1 MTFVGKVLIVVQMV
15 LTIFFMGFAG
25 AVYVSHAN
33 WKAEAENQTQLVQT
47 TRQEYNDAKTAWE
60 TKERELTEKA
70 TAEEQRA
77 LLAEN
82 QVVQKD
88 ASIAALTQRLEE
100 TDTLKGVLDA
110 ESNLTKQE
118 AEARREE
125 ALIARGVNNKLHE
138 TMRNLASR
146 LRAAQDEL
154 FANQKT
160 MEQMVRKHEAALA
173 EIANW
178 KLIAQAN
185 GFDEDPKEYLLG
197 QAPPPGVD
205 GLVLDA
211 RKADS
216 RGQEILIKISL
227 GERDGLVRGHELK
240 VYRPASRNE
249 GRPMYLGKIRLVNVA
264 PDEAVGTLVQRVQ
277 NGIIEKDDHVT
288 TKL

>member
-1 MTFVGKVLIVVQMV
+1 MV

-33 WKAEAENQTQLVQT
+33 WKAEAEDQAQLVQT
-47 TRQEYNDAKTAWE
+47 TNQQYSDAKTAWE
-60 TKERELTEKA
+60 TKERELAEKA

-88 ASIAALTQRLEE
+88 ASIAALEQRLEE

-118 AEARREE
+118 AAARSEE
-125 ALIARGVNNKLHE
+125 ALIQRAVNNKLHE

-146 LRAAQDEL
+146 LRAAEDLL

-160 MEQMVRKHEAALA
+160 MEQMERKHQAALV

-185 GFDEDPKEYLLG
+185 GFNEDPQEYTRGL
-197 QAPPPGVD
+197 APPPAVD

-216 RGQEILIKISL
+216 RGQEILVKISL
-227 GERDGLVRGHELK
+227 GERDGLVRGHHLDI
-240 VYRPASRNE
+240 YRPASRNE
-249 GRPMYLGKIRLVNVA
+249 GRSMYLGKIRLVSVTPN
-264 PDEAVGTLVQRVQ
+264 EAVGTLVQRVQ

>member
-33 WKAEAENQTQLVQT
+33 WKAEAEKQSELVQT
-47 TRQEYNDAKTAWE
+47 ANQQYGAAKTAWE
-60 TKERELTEKA
+60 TTERELTEKA
-70 TAEEQRA
+70 EAEEQRA

-82 QVVQKD
+82 QVVQLNNQ
-88 ASIAALTQRLEE
+88 IAALNQRLEDV
-100 TDTLKGVLDA
+100 DTLKAVLSA
-110 ESNLTKQE
+110 ESDLTKQE
-118 AEARREE
+118 AEDRRND
-125 ALIARGVNNKLHE
+125 ALIARSINNKLHE

-146 LRAAQDEL
+146 LRAAEDQL

-160 MEQMVRKHEAALA
+160 MEQMERKHRAALE

-185 GFDEDPKEYLLG
+185 GFTEDPQEYTRGL
-197 QAPPPGVD
+197 APPPAVD

-216 RGQEILIKISL
+216 RGQEILVKISL
-227 GERDGLVRGHELK
+227 GERDGLVRGHHLDI
-240 VYRPASRNE
+240 YRPASRNQ
-249 GRPMYLGKIRLVNVA
+249 GRSMYLGKIRLVSVTPN
-264 PDEAVGTLVQRVQ
+264 EAVGTLVQRVQ